1 MNAQELFLENGNSA
15 HVWYCSDCKIV
26 ATDKERVD
34 NCCKR
39 NNCKYCGKLVEEKH
53 WLEHRECIES
63 NKIEKAEKLDTW
75 DDWVYYNDKYYSNIS
90 ELIEEL
96 QEDEEEI
103 PEYVYVC
110 KIIPFPKIQI
120 DDLLEEIGENSYE
133 GIEDDLHKVDDLSES
148 IDYFNEMNEHL
159 VSYFPDETKMV
170 KTIGYINEH

>member
-1 MNAQELFLENGNSA
+1 M
-15 HVWYCSDCKIV
+15 
-26 ATDKERVD
+26 
-34 NCCKR
+34 
-39 NNCKYCGKLVEEKH
+39 VEEKH

>member
-1 MNAQELFLENGNSA
+1 LI
-15 HVWYCSDCKIV
+15 IV
-26 ATDKERVD
+26 VKEITV
-34 NCCKR
+34 NI
-39 NNCKYCGKLVEEKH
+39 VVS
-53 WLEHRECIES
+53 WLKK
-63 NKIEKAEKLDTW
+63 NTGLKIEKAEKLDTW